1 MSFSARFKCI
11 TRIAARVCGVG
22 AILLAGCAS
31 EPWRK
36 TLTEEEFK
44 ARTEAAKA
52 DQLAAMTDASKRII
66 DRVTKEMEANDPS
79 NPPDIHFLAI
89 SGGGDWGAFG
99 SGFLVGWGEA
109 PEGSRRPNFDVVT
122 GVSTGAL
129 LAPFAFVNTDE
140 SCARVDNFY
149 RNPASDWVESRGMFF
164 FLPSNS
170 SFMVIPNLE
179 KAVGVAMDKEMIE
192 QVAANARDGK
202 ILAVSATDLDLGMQ
216 HFWNLGTAAEQA
228 EKTGDFE
235 RVRRMMLASA
245 AIPVAFPPVEIDG
258 VLYADGGVTAN
269 VFLRLDPRS
278 PAGIIQTWKRTR
290 PGKPLPKVRFW
301 IILNNQTTQTPSTVQ
316 RRWPAILGPS
326 IPTSIRSATLSEIRW
341 IAAQADFI
349 NATMNADIEV
359 RMVSIP
365 DAWRVP
371 VPGDF
376 KDETMRALS
385 DLGRKMG
392 ADPASWQ
399 LLASPATVRDLRSQV
414 VPELDAPVM
423 K

>member
-1 MSFSARFKCI
+1 MPTSLRFTGIARCATLGGI
-11 TRIAARVCGVG
+11 SLAIA
-22 AILLAGCAS
+22 LAGCAS
-31 EPWRK
+31 EPTRK
-36 TLTEEEFK
+36 TLTEAEFK
-44 ARTEAAKA
+44 ARSDAANQ
-52 DQLAAMTDASKRII
+52 DQLAAITDASA
-66 DRVTKEMEANDPS
+66 RVVGRVEKEMAANNPNDP
-79 NPPDIHFLAI
+79 PIIHFLAI

-109 PEGSRRPNFDVVT
+109 PEASRRPNFDVVT

-129 LAPFAFVNTDE
+129 LAPFAFVNTDA
-140 SCARVDNFY
+140 SCARVDDFY
-149 RNPASDWVESRGMFF
+149 RNPASNWVESRGLFF
-164 FLPSNS
+164 FLPSNP

-192 QVAANARDGK
+192 QVAAQARDGK
-202 ILAVSATDLDLGMQ
+202 VLAVSATDVDLGRQ
-216 HFWNLGTAAEQA
+216 HFWNLGNAAEQA
-228 EKTGDFE
+228 VETGDYE

-258 VLYADGGVTAN
+258 VLYVDGGVTAN

-278 PAGIIQTWKRTR
+278 PVGIIQTWKRTH
-290 PGKPLPKVRFW
+290 PGQPLPKVRFW

-316 RRWPAILGPS
+316 RRWPQILGPS

-365 DAWRVP
+365 DSWRVP

-376 KDETMRALS
+376 KEETMRALS
-385 DLGRKMG
+385 DLGHKMG

-399 LLASPATVRDLRSQV
+399 LLASPATVTTLRDQF
-414 VPELDAPVM
+414 VPALDAPVT

>member
-1 MSFSARFKCI
+1 MPTSRRLTGIARCA
-11 TRIAARVCGVG
+11 TLGCVSMALA
-22 AILLAGCAS
+22 LAGCAS
-31 EPWRK
+31 EPTRK
-36 TLTEEEFK
+36 ILTEAEFK
-44 ARTEAAKA
+44 ARSDAANQ
-52 DQLAAMTDASKRII
+52 DQLAAITDASA
-66 DRVTKEMEANDPS
+66 RVVGRVEKEMAANNPNDP
-79 NPPDIHFLAI
+79 PIIHFLAI

-99 SGFLVGWGEA
+99 SGFLVGWGAA

-129 LAPFAFVNTDE
+129 LAPFAFVNTDA

-149 RNPASDWVESRGMFF
+149 RNPASDWVESRGLLF
-164 FLPSNS
+164 FLPSNP

-192 QVAANARDGK
+192 QVAAQARDGK
-202 ILAVSATDLDLGMQ
+202 VLAVSATDLDLGRQ
-216 HFWNLGTAAEQA
+216 HFWNLGNAAEQA
-228 EKTGDFE
+228 VETGDYE

-258 VLYADGGVTAN
+258 VLYVDGGVTAN

-278 PAGIIQTWKRTR
+278 PVGIIQTWKRTH
-290 PGKPLPKVRFW
+290 PGQPLPKVRFW

-316 RRWPAILGPS
+316 RRWPQILGPS

-365 DAWRVP
+365 DSWRVP

-376 KDETMRALS
+376 KEETMRALS
-385 DLGRKMG
+385 DLGHKMG

-399 LLASPATVRDLRSQV
+399 LLASPTTVTTLRDQFE
-414 VPELDAPVM
+414 PALDAPVT

>member
-1 MSFSARFKCI
+1 MSFSTRTKCI
-11 TRIAARVCGVG
+11 ARIASHVCAAG

-31 EPWRK
+31 EPARK
-36 TLTEEEFK
+36 TLTEAEFK
-44 ARTEAAKA
+44 ARTEAANA
-52 DQLAAMTDASKRII
+52 DQLAAITDASKRVIN
-66 DRVTKEMEANDPS
+66 RVTKEMEANDP
-79 NPPDIHFLAI
+79 NDPPVIHFLAI

-109 PEGSRRPNFDVVT
+109 PQGSRRPNFDVVT

-129 LAPFAFVNTDE
+129 LAPFAFVNTDA

-149 RNPASDWVESRGMFF
+149 RNPASDWVESRGMLF
-164 FLPSNS
+164 FLPSNP

-179 KAVGVAMDKEMIE
+179 KAVGEAMDKGMIE
-192 QVAANARDGK
+192 QVAAQARDGK
-202 ILAVSATDLDLGMQ
+202 VLAVSATDLDLGRQ

-278 PAGIIQTWKRTR
+278 PVGIIQTWKRTH
-290 PGKPLPKVRFW
+290 PGEPLPKVRFW

-365 DAWRVP
+365 NSWRVP

-376 KDETMRALS
+376 KEETMRALS
-385 DLGRKMG
+385 DLGHKMG

-399 LLASPATVRDLRSQV
+399 LLASPATVRDLRDQFL
-414 VPELDAPVM
+414 PALDEPGTR
-423 K
+423 